1 MGAKL
6 TWLGMMLAMWYVNVV
21 GRCENV
27 GYLDSWYNLLVVR
40 EGLEMF

>member
-6 TWLGMMLAMWYVNVV
+6 TWLGMMLAMWYVNV
-21 GRCENV
+21 GTCENV
-27 GYLDSWYNLLVVR
+27 GYLDNWYNLLVVR